1 MVFFSIHWA
10 GIHTI
15 AIYFGPSL
23 FQDSEGTTITSA
35 KTISNMKA
43 ELIFMGM
50 KQQKF
55 KMANSKIVNSANS
68 QCFLQ
73 NFYGLILWQLNKFM
87 QRTAIWLNLYGCHG
101 VLCKVKKHKCQGA
114 IHKRH
119 RNILWGRGVSN
130 SDVSRFWNVEL

>member
-1 MVFFSIHWA
+1 
-10 GIHTI
+10 
-15 AIYFGPSL
+15 
-23 FQDSEGTTITSA
+23 
-35 KTISNMKA
+35 MKA

-101 VLCKVKKHKCQGA
+101 VLCKVKKHKNCIIFACFKPICAKGPSIKDIRIFYGA
-114 IHKRH
+114 GESQIPMFQDF
-119 RNILWGRGVSN
+119 GM
-130 SDVSRFWNVEL
+130 